1 LNFQRGMVAKS
12 KAKKNNREASQNQVI
27 LSLFVIIFL
36 FMGGLLLF
44 SNLEMIQRRKE
55 LLSRTKALENEIADL
70 EKRNEELKA
79 GIASI
84 PEESYLEKEAREK
97 FQLKKPGEKVVT
109 VLPSEE
115 VQKPASE
122 EPKNFFEKILEK
134 LGF

>member
-1 LNFQRGMVAKS
+1 MIAKTG
-12 KAKKNNREASQNQVI
+12 KKKNKEETSQNRVI
-27 LSLFVIIFL
+27 LSLFVVIFL

-55 LLSRTKALENEIADL
+55 LLSRAEVLENEIASL
-70 EKRNEELKA
+70 EKKNEELKA

-115 VQKPASE
+115 IPESSSE
-122 EPKNFFEKILEK
+122 EPKNFFERILEK

>member
-1 LNFQRGMVAKS
+1 MIAKTR
-12 KAKKNNREASQNQVI
+12 KKKNTGEISQNQTI
-27 LSLFVIIFL
+27 LFLFVIIFL

-84 PEESYLEKEAREK
+84 PEESYLEKEAKEN
-97 FQLKKPGEKVVT
+97 FQLKKPREKVVT

-122 EPKNFFEKILEK
+122 EPKNFFERILEK

>member
-1 LNFQRGMVAKS
+1 MITKTRK
-12 KAKKNNREASQNQVI
+12 KKNTGEISQNQVI
-27 LSLFVIIFL
+27 LSFFVIIFL

-44 SNLEMIQRRKE
+44 SNLEMIQRKKE
-55 LLSRTKALENEIADL
+55 LLSRAEALEKEIASL

-79 GIASI
+79 GIASM
-84 PEESYLEKEAREK
+84 PGESYLEKEAREK

-115 VQKPASE
+115 ASE
-122 EPKNFFEKILEK
+122 PVSEKPRNFFERILEK

>member
-1 LNFQRGMVAKS
+1 MIAKTR
-12 KAKKNNREASQNQVI
+12 KKKNEKEVSQNQII

-55 LLSRTKALENEIADL
+55 LLSRTQALENEIASL

-79 GIASI
+79 GIASM
-84 PEESYLEKEAREK
+84 PGESYLEKEAREK

-115 VQKPASE
+115 VQESASE
-122 EPKNFFEKILEK
+122 EPKNFFERILEK
-134 LGF
+134 LGL